1 VGDIPMRK
9 RLYKTGSFIL
19 REDDMNEAIWQWICS
34 TFEIDPEHK
43 HEPYPTEIDVT
54 MILKE
59 VSYD

>member
-1 VGDIPMRK
+1 MRK
-9 RLYKTGSFIL
+9 RLYKTGSFVL
-19 REDDMNEAIWQWICS
+19 REDDMNNEIWQWICS